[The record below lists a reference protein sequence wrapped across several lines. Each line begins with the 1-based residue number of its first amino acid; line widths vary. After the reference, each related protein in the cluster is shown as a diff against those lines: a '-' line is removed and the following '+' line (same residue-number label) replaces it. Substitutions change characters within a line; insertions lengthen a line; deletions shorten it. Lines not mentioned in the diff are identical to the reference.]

1 LLEDGGVTLSS
12 GIIGIVLLIV
22 MVTTE
27 GSVES
32 VGDCVLTVV
41 RAQVID
47 AVGSGLVEV
56 AMAVRSNITL

>member
-1 LLEDGGVTLSS
+1 
-12 GIIGIVLLIV
+12 

-47 AVGSGLVEV
+47 TVGSGLVEV
-56 AMAVRSNITL
+56 ALAGRSNITLLALMN